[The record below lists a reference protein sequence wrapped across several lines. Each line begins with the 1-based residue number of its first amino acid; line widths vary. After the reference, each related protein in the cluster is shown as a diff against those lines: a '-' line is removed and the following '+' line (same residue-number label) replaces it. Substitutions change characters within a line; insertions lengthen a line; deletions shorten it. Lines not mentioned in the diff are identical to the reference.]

1 MKIPPREKNV
11 TRTDVKLNR
20 KIIWIICP
28 ILVVI
33 WNYGYPQASPLQDV
47 LAAVIFWIISTFP
60 QKIKIQ
66 LFTSIFNRI

>member
-1 MKIPPREKNV
+1 MKISPREKNV

-20 KIIWIICP
+20 KIIWIIWL

-47 LAAVIFWIISTFP
+47 LAAIIFWIISTFL
-60 QKIKIQ
+60 QKIKI
-66 LFTSIFNRI
+66 